1 MKGAFHLKKLF
12 LMRHGQTLFNLQ
24 GKIQGHCDSPLTDL
38 GIKQARKVKDYF
50 IDEKIRFDAAYSST
64 QERAV
69 DTAEIVCDYLK
80 IQTIKGVKEWNFGQ
94 FEGESE
100 RLNPKIKPGET
111 SYGDFFV
118 DYGGESA
125 DDVQE
130 RMNSTLLRVMDASE
144 GNTILCVSHGG
155 AMYRFIQKWL
165 SQDQIVTLPFTN
177 CCVLMFEYAD
187 EKFSFV
193 KAINPN
199 GE

>member
-1 MKGAFHLKKLF
+1 
-12 LMRHGQTLFNLQ
+12 MRHGQTLFNLQ

-111 SYGDFFV
+111 SYGVFFV

>member
-165 SQDQIVTLPFTN
+165 SQEQIVTLPFTN

>member
-130 RMNSTLLRVMDASE
+130 RMNSTLLRLMDASE

-165 SQDQIVTLPFTN
+165 SQEQIVTLPFTN

-187 EKFSFV
+187 GNFSFV

>member
-1 MKGAFHLKKLF
+1 MKKLF

-165 SQDQIVTLPFTN
+165 SQEQIVTLPFTN

>member
-1 MKGAFHLKKLF
+1 
-12 LMRHGQTLFNLQ
+12 MRHGQTLFNLQ

-165 SQDQIVTLPFTN
+165 SQEQIVTLPFTN

-187 EKFSFV
+187 GTFSFV